1 MADRIK
7 SGSLLN
13 SRRPSG
19 SILTAN
25 LVAMNIYKC
34 QVNKYDAVDL
44 YDYEG

>member
-1 MADRIK
+1 MADRMK

-25 LVAMNIYKC
+25 LVAMNICVC
-34 QVNKYDAVDL
+34 QVNKHDAVHL
-44 YDYEG
+44 YDHEG